1 MFLVIQ
7 IFTEEFSYSNQKMV
21 TILFAVM
28 HVNQRMQHH
37 TKCQNM
43 DRLAYCGRLS
53 QIPNQNNLNQIYQ
66 FVAKNSSEDLN
77 IGAKLKKKEKKTHNL
92 IGK

>member
-28 HVNQRMQHH
+28 HVN
-37 TKCQNM
+37 
-43 DRLAYCGRLS
+43 
-53 QIPNQNNLNQIYQ
+53 
-66 FVAKNSSEDLN
+66 
-77 IGAKLKKKEKKTHNL
+77 
-92 IGK
+92 